1 MFNVKMIE
9 FYKQEDT
16 SLKKKKI
23 IVTQKQIRSFYSRW
37 LLNHSYSKKSR
48 PLPFYLAETTG

>member
-16 SLKKKKI
+16 SLKKKNTSHTETNKI
-23 IVTQKQIRSFYSRW
+23 
-37 LLNHSYSKKSR
+37 LL
-48 PLPFYLAETTG
+48 F